1 MKRTL
6 AIFAGLSMAVL
17 AGCSDAVPAPGYAQS
32 RAIDQDI
39 EATHNVGPT
48 AGSPSLIQPEIN
60 QAAAPWRNEE
70 MIDQRKAEQTGQLP
84 Q

>member
-17 AGCSDAVPAPGYAQS
+17 AGCSDAVPAPSYAQS

-39 EATHNVGPT
+39 EATHNVEAT
-48 AGSPSLIQPEIN
+48 AGSPSFIQPQLN

-70 MIDQRKAEQTGQLP
+70 IIDQQKTEQTGQLP
-84 Q
+84 R